1 MVKVKAIFLFYKK
14 LMVPSL
20 LFSILIGVFSI
31 YMSGQFSATSFGLS
45 YLLLP
50 LLMHYFIY
58 EVRNKNEYFF
68 YHNLGLSKLS
78 LWISTL
84 IISLLGAVIIS
95 ILTWIVYRQ
104 IVY

>member
-14 LMVPSL
+14 LMVPAL
-20 LFSILIGVFSI
+20 LFSIVFGLFSI

-84 IISLLGAVIIS
+84 TISFVGAILIS
-95 ILTWIVYRQ
+95 ILAWIVYRQ
-104 IVY
+104 IAY